1 MKVLY
6 THEFKKR
13 FAKLPPN
20 IKTLFSKQE
29 RIFKKNW
36 KDSHLHLKKLSDHP
50 LPFSFR
56 ITRGYRVLF
65 VFTEQDVTLFTTIGH
80 RKEIHR

>member
-6 THEFKKR
+6 AHEFKKR
-13 FAKLPPN
+13 FSKLPPN
-20 IKTLFSKQE
+20 VKTLFLKQE
-29 RIFKKNW
+29 RIFKKSW
-36 KDSHLHLKKLSDHP
+36 KNSRLHLKKLSDHP

-65 VFTEQDVTLFTTIGH
+65 VFIEQGVALFTTIGH
-80 RKEIHR
+80 RKNIYR